1 MYACAHIGLSQLFQK
16 NYQLAIL
23 FQISIYCISPIIPA
37 YLTYYSLI
45 IPVAIHYKS
54 GIKTVITK
62 PENDDEILFLLIN
75 ILHRN

>member
-1 MYACAHIGLSQLFQK
+1 MCTYRAEPIIPKKLPIPDF
-16 NYQLAIL
+16 
-23 FQISIYCISPIIPA
+23 YCISPIIPA